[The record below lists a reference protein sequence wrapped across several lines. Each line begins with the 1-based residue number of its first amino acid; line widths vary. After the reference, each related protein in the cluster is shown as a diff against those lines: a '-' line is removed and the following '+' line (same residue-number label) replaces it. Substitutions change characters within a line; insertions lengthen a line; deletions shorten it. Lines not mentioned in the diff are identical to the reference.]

1 MKYKNEDDNRYRV
14 QFMRATEQLMDKLSV
29 KAFIFYLKTN
39 AEFEDYDYIRIDGKQ
54 VRVGVYDLKEEGSTL
69 HKDFA
74 VTEDDRVFFLVSLNY
89 RAELVDREK
98 NSVQQGKSK
107 KHTEPFRVTIFPNQ
121 NGKKDFYF
129 HSYAEAM
136 AFAKA
141 KANNHV
147 VFLLKYMIDG
157 MYDIVTEVKEDD
169 EDSNI

>member
-1 MKYKNEDDNRYRV
+1 M
-14 QFMRATEQLMDKLSV
+14 
-29 KAFIFYLKTN
+29 
-39 AEFEDYDYIRIDGKQ
+39 
-54 VRVGVYDLKEEGSTL
+54 

-98 NSVQQGKSK
+98 NSAQQGKPQ

-129 HSYAEAM
+129 NSYAEAM

-141 KANNHV
+141 KANNHI
-147 VFLLKYMIDG
+147 VFLLEYMIDG
-157 MYDIVTEVKEDD
+157 LYNVVTEVKEDD
-169 EDSNI
+169 DDSDI